1 MATRE
6 PSASSDSP
14 PGSSS
19 SPSKTYRGRFAPS
32 PTGPLHFGS
41 LVTAIASYLQAR
53 TKHGEW
59 LIRIE
64 DIDPPR
70 EIAGADHEILQSLD
84 AHGFQWDE
92 APMWQSTRLEAYEQA
107 LKLLHDQNLAYV
119 CHCTRKQLSATA
131 KRGPLGLIYPGTCKQ
146 RHHPY
151 TAERSTRVRTNGAV
165 VNFRDQLQGDV
176 ELNLEQDVGDF
187 LLRRGDGLIAYHA
200 AVTVDDEFQ
209 GITEVVRGHDLC
221 LSTPCH
227 IHLQKLLGYR
237 SPNYMHLPIAV
248 NTEGQK
254 LSKQSYAAPLD
265 SRDAAANLL
274 RGLEFL
280 DQKPPTE
287 LESAP
292 ISDIW
297 CWATENWSPAP
308 LKGLSSK
315 PEIGHF
321 K

>member
-1 MATRE
+1 LAFRE
-6 PSASSDSP
+6 PSASSDSAS
-14 PGSSS
+14 GSSRS
-19 SPSKTYRGRFAPS
+19 ISRTYRGRFAPS

-53 TKHGEW
+53 AKNGEW

-70 EIAGADHEILQSLD
+70 ELAGADQEILQTLD
-84 AHGFQWDE
+84 AHGFEWDE
-92 APMWQSTRLEAYEQA
+92 EPMWQSTRLEAYEQA
-107 LKLLHDQNLAYV
+107 LKGLHDQNLAYI
-119 CHCTRKQLSATA
+119 CHCTRKGLSATA
-131 KRGPLGLIYPGTCKQ
+131 QRGPLGLIYPGTCKQ
-146 RHHPY
+146 RQHPY
-151 TAERSTRVRTNGAV
+151 STERATRIRTDGALIR
-165 VNFRDQLQGDV
+165 FHDQLQGNV

-200 AVTVDDEFQ
+200 AATVDDEFQ

-221 LSTPCH
+221 LSSPCH
-227 IHLQKLLGYR
+227 IHLQKLLGYN
-237 SPNYMHLPIAV
+237 SPNYMHLPVAV
-248 NTEGQK
+248 NTDGQK
-254 LSKQSYAAPLD
+254 LSKQSYATPLA
-265 SRDAAANLL
+265 SHDAAANLV
-274 RGLEFL
+274 RGLSFL
-280 DQKPPTE
+280 EQKPPTD

-292 ISDIW
+292 IGEIW